1 MEVFLSFAHANTK
14 IVEEVC
20 QRFKEE
26 NISYWAYMDNNAYG
40 DDFKVT
46 IVRQIES
53 AKVFV
58 AFLSHEYF
66 ESDICKDELA
76 FAKNNGIKIIPVFI
90 NKLDELPSEYKLD
103 FVRIHG
109 IEKSHTFI
117 DDIVAAVKNSLGQA
131 DTYPVKSTKK
141 PNKNIA
147 IICALVCVFVAVVL
161 IFVGGAISGKN
172 STTADEQNGGINTD
186 SEAQVSSTIS
196 MEELLQQQQA
206 LLNSIMDQQNNATTT
221 ADTTAADT
229 TVAENSKGENQI
241 PEKYLN
247 KVEAF
252 EYADDMTKSMDT
264 ITLTVGEK
272 VLTQSASTWSN
283 CKIYS
288 QNTAVAVGENLL
300 IKGVSPG
307 VTYVVVAANEFGTT
321 AVVYKVI
328 VTE

>member
-1 MEVFLSFAHANTK
+1 MEVFISFAHANTK

-172 STTADEQNGGINTD
+172 STTADEQNSGKNTD

-196 MEELLQQQQA
+196 MEELIQQQQA

-241 PEKYLN
+241 PEKFN
-247 KVEAF
+247 SDIEAF
-252 EYADDMTKSMDT
+252 EYDQFSKMR
-264 ITLTVGEK
+264 TLTVKVGEK
-272 VLTQSASTWSN
+272 VLPHSWSEGT
-283 CKIYS
+283 ILS
-288 QNTAVAVGENLL
+288 QDTSIAVADGRL

-307 VTYVVVAANEFGTT
+307 EVYFVITPDINGTMCH
-321 AVVYKVI
+321 VFKIIVI
-328 VTE
+328 P